1 MATTT
6 RSGRK
11 QEISNK
17 RKWLTLVAMVFGLFM
32 PMLDNLVVN
41 VALPTMQRSLQ
52 AGVSD
57 LQWIIDAYTLT
68 FASFMLTGGSLGDLF
83 GRKKFFMIGLVVF
96 TLASVGCG
104 TATSSEALIAFRGVQ
119 GFGAALLLP
128 GSLSILTATFKG
140 RELGAAIGVWAA
152 MAGLAVAVGPL
163 VGGYLVEHHS
173 WESIFFI
180 NLPVGVIGLVLTA
193 IVVRESRDWRGTRRI
208 DVPGLLTGTGGL
220 FFLVYALIEGGNR
233 GWTDEVILWSF
244 GLSAFLLIVFMVI
257 ESKRFSPMLPLS
269 FYRNPTFAASNVVA
283 ASVFFALF
291 GTTFFLALYLQNVR
305 GFTPFETG
313 VRLFPFTVAILVISP
328 ISGKLS
334 DKYGSRWLMTAG
346 CAIAAGG
353 MALLLRTDP
362 TSSYSYVILPAFLVL
377 GSGMALT
384 LAPMTAAVMGSVD
397 PEHAGVASAATNTTR
412 ELGGVLGIALLGAV
426 VTSSFKDRLLERLLD
441 GGIPGETARSI
452 AEQAS
457 SNAAAGGGSLAT
469 FRQQVPPGTS
479 EAVVERVVAAAQNAF
494 VDAIHSGMLI
504 AIGFLLL
511 ASLVAVIFVRSHVK
525 DRRDEPQEELLRR
538 ALTGAKAAPHLEPA
552 AREPAMVAAAGVPD
566 PGPQLRSR
574 LAGSAAS
581 AGPPWAAGGP
591 GAPGPSS
598 AAGFPGA
605 PGRATGPSASAEP
618 PRPATGRP
626 PSARPAEAAMAEGTP
641 ATGGQS
647 GPAGPG
653 ASVAGGPATT
663 TGQFRAASPRTERAG
678 AGMTALDRLK
688 KLLFELPFKAGVHS
702 VEDNLAEVA
711 RTTLHYYFYGLA
723 NGSNSRALP
732 IGVSD
737 DAKTSARHDVAAVS
751 GYLALEQRFGRI
763 NPQIA
768 PDQAATL
775 LMGALAAHALG
786 LEITGEEDVD
796 SSLEFVTGMVKIL
809 VEGIDNN
816 SGQLERFTRG
826 GVNRLP

>member
-104 TATSSEALIAFRGVQ
+104 TATSSEALIAFRAVQ

-233 GWTDEVILWSF
+233 GWTDERILWSF

-426 VTSSFKDRLLERLLD
+426 VTSSFQDRLLERLLD

-457 SNAAAGGGSLAT
+457 AHAAAGGGSLAT

-538 ALTGAKAAPHLEPA
+538 ALTGAKAAPPREPA

-566 PGPQLRSR
+566 PVPQLRSR

-618 PRPATGRP
+618 PRPATGQP
-626 PSARPAEAAMAEGTP
+626 PTALPADAAMAEGRP

-688 KLLFELPFKAGVHS
+688 KLLYELPFKAGVDS